1 MDIGKT
7 IHEPVMDSI
16 WNMSLS
22 LRDVTF
28 YSVSEYINDVVYD
41 STYDSILVT
50 LSTSI
55 YEPTVI
61 SI

>member
-7 IHEPVMDSI
+7 IREPVMGYI
-16 WNMSLS
+16 WDMSLS
-22 LRDVTF
+22 LRDDIF

-41 STYDSILVT
+41 STYDSILDT

-55 YEPTVI
+55 YKPIVI
-61 SI
+61 ST

>member
-7 IHEPVMDSI
+7 IHGPVMDCI
-16 WNMSLS
+16 WDMSLS

-28 YSVSEYINDVVYD
+28 YSVSEYTNDVVYD
-41 STYDSILVT
+41 STYASILET

-55 YEPTVI
+55 YEQ
-61 SI
+61 

>member
-7 IHEPVMDSI
+7 IHEPVINYI
-16 WNMSLS
+16 WDMSLS
-22 LRDVTF
+22 LRDATF

-41 STYDSILVT
+41 STYDSILDT

-61 SI
+61 ST

>member
-7 IHEPVMDSI
+7 IHEPVMDSM
-16 WNMSLS
+16 WDMPLS

-28 YSVSEYINDVVYD
+28 YSVSEYIYDVVYD
-41 STYDSILVT
+41 STYDSILDT

-55 YEPTVI
+55 YEPVVI
-61 SI
+61 NI